1 MELGLVA
8 AGVAVAL
15 IVAVGLYI
23 RSFRRRLVGLR
34 NETDRTWMN
43 LDTHLRERNN
53 QLPKLV
59 ETCRS
64 FLGSGE
70 KTLQAV
76 LNARADLEKAD
87 TVEGKAGADRILK
100 EAIDALLRA
109 GETEP
114 GLRSNT
120 SLSKPAGA
128 TGRYRGEYRAIP
140 GQLIIIL
147 WLCSIINSP
156 ERWGEATRDGSIAD
170 RGSNLALPIKGR
182 IRVTS
187 HWVCREPSRLEYFC
201 SD

>member
-53 QLPKLV
+53 ELPKLV

-109 GETEP
+109 GEAEP

-120 SLSKPAGA
+120 SFQTLREQLEDIGENIEQSRAAYNHLVAVFNHQLAG
-128 TGRYRGEYRAIP
+128 TLGRSYARR
-140 GQLIIIL
+140 L
-147 WLCSIINSP
+147 N
-156 ERWGEATRDGSIAD
+156 
-170 RGSNLALPIKGR
+170 
-182 IRVTS
+182 
-187 HWVCREPSRLEYFC
+187 CRPRQQFGPS
-201 SD
+201 D